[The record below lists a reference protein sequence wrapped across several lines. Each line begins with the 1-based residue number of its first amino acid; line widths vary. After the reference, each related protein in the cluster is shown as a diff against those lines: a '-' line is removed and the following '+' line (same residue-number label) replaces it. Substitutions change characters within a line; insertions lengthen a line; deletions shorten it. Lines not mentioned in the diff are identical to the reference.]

1 MTENKESKGWFSR
14 LSEGLKK
21 STSKLTEG
29 LTSIV
34 TKRKLDEEMLQ
45 EFEDLLLSA
54 DVGYSTSSRL
64 LASLKKKRFQQDV
77 TLEEVKN
84 ILAEDLVDMLTP
96 LEASLRFDA
105 TPTVVFM
112 VGVNGSGKTTTTGK
126 LAAHWKNDGLLVR
139 MVAADTFRAAA
150 TEQLAVWADRAKVP
164 LEKGA
169 ENADPASLVY
179 TSYETSLSK
188 KDNVLIVDTAGRL
201 HTKSTL
207 MEELKKSV
215 RVTQKLNDAAPHY
228 TLLVLDAN
236 IGQNSIQQVKLFQE
250 AVNVN
255 GLIIT
260 KLDGTA
266 KAGIVIQLADT
277 FKLPIFYLGVGE
289 GLDDLKPFA
298 AKAFVDNLL
307 AIQRMADY

>member
-1 MTENKESKGWFSR
+1 MTEKNESKGWLSR

-34 TKRKLDEEMLQ
+34 TKRKLDEDMLQ

-54 DVGYSTSSRL
+54 DVGYAASSRL
-64 LASLKKKRFQQDV
+64 VATLKKKRFQQDV
-77 TLEEVKN
+77 TLNEVKT
-84 ILAEDLVDMLTP
+84 ILAEDLVQILQP
-96 LEASLRFDA
+96 LEASLDFD
-105 TPTVVFM
+105 TPPTVVFM
-112 VGVNGSGKTTTTGK
+112 VGVNGSGKTTTVGK
-126 LAAHWKNDGLLVR
+126 LAAQWKHEGKQVR
-139 MVAADTFRAAA
+139 IVAADTFRAAA
-150 TEQLAVWADRAKVP
+150 TEQLAVWAERAGVP
-164 LEKGA
+164 MEKSS
-169 ENADPASLVY
+169 ENADPAALVY
-179 TSYETSLSK
+179 TSYEHSIMQ
-188 KDNVLIVDTAGRL
+188 KDGVLIVDTAGRL

-207 MEELKKSV
+207 MEELKKIV
-215 RVTQKLNDAAPHY
+215 RVTQKLNEAAPHY

-236 IGQNSIQQVKLFQE
+236 VCQNTLQQVKLFQE
-250 AVNVN
+250 AVKVN

-289 GLDDLKPFA
+289 GLDDLKPFTA
-298 AKAFVDNLL
+298 AAFVDNLL
-307 AIQRMADY
+307 AIHKVAAI

>member
-1 MTENKESKGWFSR
+1 MTQNNESKGWFSR

-29 LTSIV
+29 ITSIV
-34 TKRKLDEEMLQ
+34 SKRKLDDDMLQ
-45 EFEDLLLSA
+45 DFEDVLLSA
-54 DVGYSTSSRL
+54 DVGYSTTSRL
-64 LASLKKKRFQQDV
+64 VASLKKKRFQQDV
-77 TLEEVKN
+77 TLDEVKA
-84 ILAEDLVDMLTP
+84 ILAEDLVQILQP
-96 LEASLRFDA
+96 LEASMQFDA
-105 TPTVVFM
+105 TPTVVVM

-126 LAAHWKNDGLLVR
+126 LAAHWKNDGMQVR

-150 TEQLAVWADRAKVP
+150 TEQLAVWADRASVP

-169 ENADPASLVY
+169 ENADPAALVY
-179 TSYETSLSK
+179 SSYETSIAQN
-188 KDNVLIVDTAGRL
+188 DQALIVDTAGRL
-201 HTKSTL
+201 HNKSTL
-207 MEELKKSV
+207 MEELKKIV
-215 RVTQKLNDAAPHY
+215 RVTQKVNADAPHY
-228 TLLVLDAN
+228 TVLVLDAN
-236 IGQNSIQQVKLFQE
+236 IGQNTIQQVKLFQD

-277 FKLPIFYLGVGE
+277 FKLPIYYLGVGE
-289 GLDDLKPFA
+289 GLDDLKPFT

-307 AIQRMADY
+307 AIQKMADN

>member
-1 MTENKESKGWFSR
+1 
-14 LSEGLKK
+14 
-21 STSKLTEG
+21 
-29 LTSIV
+29 
-34 TKRKLDEEMLQ
+34 MLQ

-64 LASLKKKRFQQDV
+64 LASLKRKRFQQDI

-126 LAAHWKNDGLLVR
+126 LAAHWKNDGLHVR

-179 TSYETSLSK
+179 TSYETSMSE

-236 IGQNSIQQVKLFQE
+236 IGQNTIQQVKLFQE

-277 FKLPIFYLGVGE
+277 FKLPIFYIGVGE
-289 GLDDLKPFA
+289 GLEDLKPFA

-307 AIQRMADY
+307 AIQRMADN

>member
-1 MTENKESKGWFSR
+1 MTETNKSKGWFSR
-14 LSEGLKK
+14 LSDGLKK

-34 TKRKLDEEMLQ
+34 TKRKLDDLMLQ
-45 EFEDLLLSA
+45 EFEDLMLSS
-54 DVGYSTSSRL
+54 DVGYTTSTRL
-64 LASLKKKRFQQDV
+64 VAALKKKRFQQDV
-77 TLEEVKN
+77 TLEEVKA
-84 ILAEDLVDMLTP
+84 ILAEDLVEILKP
-96 LEASLRFDA
+96 LEASLQFEA

-126 LAAHWKNDGLLVR
+126 LAAHWKDDGLQVR

-150 TEQLAVWADRAKVP
+150 TEQLAVWADRASAP
-164 LEKGA
+164 LEKGV
-169 ENADPASLVY
+169 ENADPAALVY
-179 TSYETSLSK
+179 TSYETSILQ
-188 KDNVLIVDTAGRL
+188 KDNALIVDTAGRL
-201 HTKSTL
+201 HNKSTL
-207 MEELKKSV
+207 MEELKKIV
-215 RVTQKLNDAAPHY
+215 RVTQKLNEAAPQY

-236 IGQNSIQQVKLFQE
+236 IGQNTIQQVKLFQE
-250 AVNVN
+250 AVNIN

-289 GLDDLKPFA
+289 GLEDLKPFTA
-298 AKAFVDNLL
+298 TAFVDNLL
-307 AIQRMADY
+307 AIHRMAEN

>member
-150 TEQLAVWADRAKVP
+150 TEQLAVWADRAMVP

-201 HTKSTL
+201 HTKSSL